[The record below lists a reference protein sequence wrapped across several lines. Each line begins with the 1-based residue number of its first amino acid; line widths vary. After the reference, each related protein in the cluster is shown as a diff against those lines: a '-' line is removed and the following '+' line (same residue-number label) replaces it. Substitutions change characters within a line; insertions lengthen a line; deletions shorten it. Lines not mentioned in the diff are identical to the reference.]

1 MTQEDYLAHHGV
13 LGQKWGVRRYQNYD
27 GSLTSLGRKHR
38 GLSENSGKSAAP
50 DVKKILRNVQKAMAK
65 RKADRAVEREAAR
78 KVAQQKAAEDKEA
91 KKVRDHERLKERI
104 RKHPAALYKY
114 RDELTRE
121 EANELIDLIQWD
133 RKIADIKLDELK
145 RFNSRTKEVS
155 TAIKNASDIFNSG
168 ISLYNNTA
176 LIYNAM
182 VDHQV
187 KAGTMTAEDAKK
199 KKMTK
204 ADWNDKKDDG
214 EGSGEGKKGKK
225 GNDKE

>member
-1 MTQEDYLAHHGV
+1 MTQEDYLAHHGI

-38 GLSENSGKSAAP
+38 GLSEKGAKSAVS
-50 DVKKILRNVQKAMAK
+50 DVKKLIKNAQKAGAK
-65 RKADRAVEREAAR
+65 RRAERAVKREESQKIAR
-78 KVAQQKAAEDKEA
+78 QKSDEDKAA
-91 KKVRDHERLKERI
+91 KKIRDHERLKEHI
-104 RKHPAALYKY
+104 RRHPRDMYKH

-121 EANELIDLIQWD
+121 EAQELIDQIQWD

-145 RFNSRTKEVS
+145 RFNNRTKEIN
-155 TAIKNASDIFNSG
+155 TFIKNTSDIFSSG

-187 KAGTMTAEDAKK
+187 KAGSMSAEDAKK
-199 KKMTK
+199 KKMNK
-204 ADWNDKKDDG
+204 ADWSDKKDD
-214 EGSGEGKKGKK
+214 SKKDDGKK
-225 GNDKE
+225 E

>member
-1 MTQEDYLAHHGV
+1 METVFIPHSDYLAHHGI

-27 GSLTSLGRKHR
+27 GSLTALGRKHR
-38 GLSENSGKSAAP
+38 GLGEKGAKSAVS
-50 DVKKILRNVQKAMAK
+50 DVKKLIKNAQKAGAK
-65 RKADRAVEREAAR
+65 RRAERAVKREESRKIAR
-78 KVAQQKAAEDKEA
+78 QKSDEDKAA

-104 RKHPAALYKY
+104 RKHPGEMYKH

-145 RFNSRTKEVS
+145 RFNARTKEVS
-155 TAIKNASDIFNSG
+155 TVIKNASDIFNSG

-187 KAGTMTAEDAKK
+187 KAGSMSAEDARK
-199 KKMTK
+199 KKMSK
-204 ADWNDKKDDG
+204 ADWSDKKDD
-214 EGSGEGKKGKK
+214 SKK
-225 GNDKE
+225 E